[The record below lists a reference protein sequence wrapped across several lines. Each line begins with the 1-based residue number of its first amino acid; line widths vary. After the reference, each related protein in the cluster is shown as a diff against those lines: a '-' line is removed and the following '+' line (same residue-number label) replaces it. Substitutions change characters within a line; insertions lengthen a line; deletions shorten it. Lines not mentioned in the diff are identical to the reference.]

1 MGEMVLD
8 PSKIEVD
15 EDGKK
20 VGYSGPRLVVIF
32 PDTGSA
38 VWSEQDW
45 KAGKFGKSAKVPPSV
60 RCAAFPNEM
69 VDAEKDAVRL
79 ALCCVCGVWERWW
92 WLWCVRAPC
101 KLSIH
106 SSTHPPN

>member
-8 PSKIEVD
+8 ASKIEVD

-69 VDAEKDAVRL
+69 VDAEKDAVRFAV
-79 ALCCVCGVWERWW
+79 ALRC
-92 WLWCVRAPC
+92 L
-101 KLSIH
+101 
-106 SSTHPPN
+106 